1 MAVNTADRVHAAL
14 MGSLMGSVAAY
25 WVGYYTTDAVRTA
38 DDPAYEQFQRSFAL
52 AETTWVAT
60 GLAASERLW
69 QGKSTAVP
77 LGIATGSAAVFL
89 GLVDVLWNIQHGKCA
104 ERTPEMGLETAINV
118 ICLTAGPATMV
129 RLWRA
134 RDRLEG

>member
-1 MAVNTADRVHAAL
+1 MPTNTADRVHAVL
-14 MGSLMGSVAAY
+14 MASLMGTVAAY

-52 AETTWVAT
+52 AETYWVAT
-60 GLAASERLW
+60 GLAASRQLW
-69 QGKSTAVP
+69 RSKSSAVP

-89 GLVDVLWNIQHGKCA
+89 GLMDVHWNIQHGKYA
-104 ERTPEMGLETAINV
+104 ERTPEMGLETAINIV
-118 ICLTAGPATMV
+118 CLTAGPATMV

-134 RDRLEG
+134 RERLED